1 MTIPQHLY
9 PATNPL
15 IYSNNLTLGP
25 TSAPILAP
33 SLVTS
38 DGIAVSSRDSALIN
52 DITETPRGRKR
63 KANDSATEQK
73 IQALTEGREI
83 QKRKEEREIE
93 LHETII
99 QYYRTKQQGER
110 EMRFR
115 EEERQK
121 ELHQMKMNYYRKKM
135 QTVFK

>member
-1 MTIPQHLY
+1 M
-9 PATNPL
+9 
-15 IYSNNLTLGP
+15 
-25 TSAPILAP
+25 LA
-33 SLVTS
+33 
-38 DGIAVSSRDSALIN
+38 RDSALIN
-52 DITETPRGRKR
+52 DITETSRGRKR
-63 KANDSATEQK
+63 KANDSAMEQK

-99 QYYRTKQQGER
+99 QYYRTKQQEER

-135 QTVFK
+135 HNVFK